1 MSKHYDNWTLRTR
14 WAMRRNAVLGS
25 RRFLDLVQRWPILR
39 WVARRKAA
47 AQFDLVAGFVYSQI
61 LSALVKSGLIEH
73 LVGEPRRFSDIAAF
87 LSLSD
92 DAADRLLR
100 AGAALDLL
108 EQSQPGWWTLGEAG
122 APLAANSGAMAMV
135 RHHDL
140 LYRDLADP
148 LALLRQ
154 DRRDETALSAFWTY
168 ASRSGP
174 AGRGAASDYSELM
187 AATQP
192 MVSDLIVNGFDFSR
206 VRRVLDVGG
215 GSAAFVSALLRAVP
229 RLECGIFDLP
239 DVTALAAERLANSP
253 YRARVALHPGSFRA
267 DPVPQGYDLITLVR
281 ILHDHDDDVVTA
293 LLASAHAALPAGGRL
308 LIAEPMAQTPS
319 APRMGDAYFGFY
331 LWAMGSGRPRSAE
344 ELQSML
350 RVAGFHSVHLI
361 PTALPLVANMLV
373 AQR

>member
-1 MSKHYDNWTLRTR
+1 MSKHYDKWTLRTR

-25 RRFLDLVQRWPILR
+25 RRFLDMVQRWPILR

-122 APLAANSGAMAMV
+122 APLAANSGAMAMI

-174 AGRGAASDYSELM
+174 ADRGAASDYSELM

-192 MVSDLIVNGFDFSR
+192 MVSGLIVNGFDFSR

-215 GSAAFVSALLRAVP
+215 GSAAFVSALLPAVP
-229 RLECGIFDLP
+229 SLECGIFDLP

-253 YRARVALHPGSFRA
+253 YRARVALHPGSFRT

-281 ILHDHDDDVVTA
+281 ILHDHDDDVVAA

-308 LIAEPMAQTPS
+308 LIAEPLAETAS

-350 RVAGFHSVHLI
+350 RVAGFHSAHLI